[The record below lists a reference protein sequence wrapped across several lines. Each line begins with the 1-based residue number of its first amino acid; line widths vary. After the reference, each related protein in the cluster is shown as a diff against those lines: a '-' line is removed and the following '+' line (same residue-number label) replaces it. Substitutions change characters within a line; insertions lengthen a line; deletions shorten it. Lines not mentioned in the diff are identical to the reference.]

1 MSQIQSGLTA
11 DLLTVGVTSK
21 AAFVEQVQANGD
33 KVFPVLDNSFV
44 ARVDVAPSAVTAGLS
59 IWSIFNTGVKSMY
72 LTAAD
77 LTGLFAGTAA
87 ATRSLFDLVRISAAA
102 PTGGTA
108 IQSIRKNTA
117 KPNPSGVDIRF
128 APAGLTTT
136 GVNFES
142 DPLDLFPVINQL
154 TASTVMARD
163 WSKAPI
169 ILAPNQGL
177 AIRTNGAVVVGAGL
191 QGSVQWDER

>member
-21 AAFVEQVQANGD
+21 AAFVEAVQANGD
-33 KVFPVLDNSFV
+33 KVFPVLDNSFA
-44 ARVDVAPSAVTAGLS
+44 ARVDVVPSAVTAGLS
-59 IWSIFNTGVKSMY
+59 IWSIFNTGTKNMY

-102 PTGGTA
+102 PTGGTTVQA
-108 IQSIRKNTA
+108 VKKNNA

-136 GVNFES
+136 GVTFES
-142 DPLDLFPVINQL
+142 DALDIFGVINQL
-154 TASTVMARD
+154 AASTVMARD
-163 WSKAPI
+163 WKDTPI

-177 AIRTNGAVVVGAGL
+177 AIRTNGAVVVGASL
-191 QGSVQWDER
+191 AGSVQWDER